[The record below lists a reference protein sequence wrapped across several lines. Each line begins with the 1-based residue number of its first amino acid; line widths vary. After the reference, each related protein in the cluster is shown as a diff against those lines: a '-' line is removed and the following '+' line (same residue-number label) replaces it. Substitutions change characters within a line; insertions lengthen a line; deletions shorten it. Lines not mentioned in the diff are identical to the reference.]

1 MFEDD
6 LIIGDIRF
14 EYNRLENILKSME
27 RDEKWNK
34 NFNFYA
40 QRLQEVEKGLRKIRN
55 RDLEVLEKYFV

>member
-6 LIIGDIRF
+6 LIIGDLRF

-27 RDEKWNK
+27 RDENRNK